1 MCNLPTSRKGL
12 SETENRKFSIFLQN
26 QDIDL
31 TSVQRT
37 SGTDGAI
44 RFSNLQEFV
53 FVTNGQISRTSRPVG
68 DVNIFAPW
76 MHLGMHMMAA
86 HLIFS

>member
-1 MCNLPTSRKGL
+1 MRMMCNLPTSRKGF

-53 FVTNGQISRTSRPVG
+53 
-68 DVNIFAPW
+68 
-76 MHLGMHMMAA
+76 L
-86 HLIFS
+86 